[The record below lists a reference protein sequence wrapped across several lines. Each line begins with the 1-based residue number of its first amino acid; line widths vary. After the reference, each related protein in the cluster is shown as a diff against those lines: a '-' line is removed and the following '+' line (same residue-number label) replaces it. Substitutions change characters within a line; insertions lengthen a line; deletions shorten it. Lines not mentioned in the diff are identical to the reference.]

1 MKKLKY
7 ILKFFSPLIRNI
19 NFSLIFA
26 DCVGFKIL
34 IYNMLGNWYIMNLR
48 TIEFCMLCLAK
59 FARKN
64 LELIQNIFVFVSQIR
79 VEFIVHGG
87 LIQNIDEFAV
97 VQIIQNGVD

>member
-19 NFSLIFA
+19 TFSLIFA

-34 IYNMLGNWYIMNLR
+34 INDMLGNWYIMNLR
-48 TIEFCMLCLAK
+48 TIEFCMLCLTM
-59 FARKN
+59 FTWEY

>member
-1 MKKLKY
+1 
-7 ILKFFSPLIRNI
+7 
-19 NFSLIFA
+19 
-26 DCVGFKIL
+26 V
-34 IYNMLGNWYIMNLR
+34 
-48 TIEFCMLCLAK
+48 LCLAK